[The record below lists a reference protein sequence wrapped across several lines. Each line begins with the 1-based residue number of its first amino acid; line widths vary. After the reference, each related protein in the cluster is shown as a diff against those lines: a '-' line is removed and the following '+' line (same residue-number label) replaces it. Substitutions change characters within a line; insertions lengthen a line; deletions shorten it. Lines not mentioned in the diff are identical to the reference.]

1 MAKVKDLETE
11 NLELELELEVIKRR
25 LLDLDPVFQKY
36 TETFK
41 TLAEQI
47 KALDRSPLQ
56 VFEEFD
62 ENRNGLIDKVEFQ
75 ELLQGMSIHI
85 DKQELDILFLYIDID
100 GSGSIEYKEFCRRL
114 KRAGVVVRK

>member
-75 ELLQGMSIHI
+75 EILQGMSIHI